1 METRGLSLS
10 AVQEIPKESLILL
23 SGPPGAGKSTFCH
36 QVVLNGLAMEKP
48 VVYVTTEHGPA
59 EVVGLL
65 REKGLGELP
74 PGALSFIDAFGET
87 VGAKTPE
94 RLDTIGA
101 NCEDLNSIS
110 MAITKLQQ
118 RIGRK
123 DILLSFDSLTSP
135 YLFNKEE
142 VFRFI
147 RLCLAKFASEGNSV
161 LALMDEGCGKEED
174 MGAMMSVAD
183 GIIRMEIKEISRIVN
198 VVKHPKVRPT
208 RIELPVEPERVG
220 PVTGMYDPDWLKKY
234 TRAMN
239 REDKAFWRR
248 EVGDFVNLFW
258 PQLAHWSGMLWDP
271 KRFPTMTYEG
281 NKDDPAGGFKLAKED
296 KAILRALFPWHMR
309 FLLKFAPKNFSKVKD
324 AKKMSNYGKQ
334 QMLKER
340 SGIIEYLE
348 DVSKADEYYFRIYE
362 NYDCWGLENVGAAI
376 ASYLPPLIAGVCKGM
391 EYWQGLD
398 RDWNAIETKCIGLGD
413 PYCEIKLVPGE
424 IDGLKDSLEKDSSV
438 IEKIHERL
446 MERLMGFLL
455 HGKPLVERPRLG
467 SDVHLHPVQHAM
479 GNEGITAMG
488 ETWRERYRMTMR
500 MGGARS
506 GKEVGERLIKAGL
519 KEDEAIKRVINF
531 MNYCKV
537 GKVTLGETIRM
548 RENCEPLW
556 TQSFKTKLQEPCC
569 FFTTGFLNGLFSAVK
584 NQHVRE
590 IKCVGLEDPYCEW
603 EII

>member
-1 METRGLSLS
+1 MEKRGLPL
-10 AVQEIPKESLILL
+10 AEIQEVPKESLILL
-23 SGPPGAGKSTFCH
+23 SGSPGAGKSTFCH
-36 QVVLNGLAMEKP
+36 QAVLNGLAMDRSIIF
-48 VVYVTTEHGPA
+48 VTTEHSPT
-59 EVVGLL
+59 EVIGLL
-65 REKGLGELP
+65 RERGMGESP
-74 PGALSFIDAFGET
+74 PASLSFVDAFGET
-87 VGAKTPE
+87 VGAKTTE
-94 RLDTIGA
+94 RPDTIGA

-118 RIGRK
+118 RIGKR

-147 RLCLAKFASEGNSV
+147 KLCLAKFASEGNSV
-161 LALMDEGCGKEED
+161 LALVDEGCGKEED
-174 MGAMMSVAD
+174 LGAMMSVAD

-208 RIELPVEPERVG
+208 RIELPVEPRRVG
-220 PVTGMYDPDWLKKY
+220 PELYDPDMLKKY
-234 TRAMN
+234 IRALN

-258 PQLAHWSGMLWDP
+258 SQFAHWSGMFWDP

-296 KAILRALFPWHMR
+296 KAILRAVFPWSQR
-309 FLLKFAPKNFSKVKD
+309 FFLKFAPKNFSKVKD
-324 AKKMSNYGKQ
+324 AKKLSNYGKQ

-348 DVSKADEYYFRIYE
+348 DVSKADEHYVRIYE

-376 ASYLPPLIAGVCKGM
+376 ASYLPPLVAGFCKGM
-391 EYWQGLD
+391 EYLQGLD

-413 PYCEIKLVPGE
+413 PYCEFKLVPGE

-438 IEKIHERL
+438 IERIHERL
-446 MERLMGFLL
+446 MERLLGFLL

-479 GNEGITAMG
+479 GNEGITGMG
-488 ETWRERYRMTMR
+488 ETWRQRYRMAMR

-519 KEDEAIKRVINF
+519 KEDEAIKRVIDF

-556 TQSFKTKLQEPCC
+556 TQSLKTKLQEPCC